1 MTEIQWTIALLIFT
15 GIRLLLCICLLI
27 FLNKFVCL
35 VRDGD
40 RVKHNFSIDLS
51 VSFVLKFLNK
61 FVCFFCSQISQQIC
75 FVSFLLKFLNKFVCV
90 FLNFST
96 KGFLLFGTSYFST
109 KMFFSLVRDGDTVKH
124 YRIRQLDKGGFFIT
138 LLIFTIVFVYLYAY
152 VSCSFST
159 YLYVE
164 KQFQQETVVAFQQQ

>member
-1 MTEIQWTIALLIFT
+1 MHVSE
-15 GIRLLLCICLLI
+15 
-27 FLNKFVCL
+27 
-35 VRDGD
+35 
-40 RVKHNFSIDLS
+40 FSL
-51 VSFVLKFLNK
+51 
-61 FVCFFCSQISQQIC
+61 
-75 FVSFLLKFLNKFVCV
+75 VSFLRIILEYSFAMANKQ
-90 FLNFST
+90 L
-96 KGFLLFGTSYFST
+96 LLFILSL
-109 KMFFSLVRDGDTVKH
+109 FFFCPVRAGDTVKH